1 MNSNPNDKEI
11 KIEKIKIIS
20 EIDQLE
26 VIANNQFL
34 MKKYTEAIRICEKI
48 IRLAQSVDLKS
59 IIKEQEDFIIE
70 INSHI
75 EDKQKITHISEDFDR
90 IEKDFEDLISKDE
103 IEGAHAIIQTFKQKY
118 AKIYNLDLMP
128 SIRKIL
134 IKEENIWNKFK
145 NTQDNVTKQ
154 LEPLQIQ
161 INSYLATNNIL
172 LATETLNKATTLIK
186 DLKDDKIRR
195 KWETLK
201 ARVQDLNNKI
211 SVTEKIENTL
221 NEIASFTD
229 TYNFDK
235 AKSLLDSMLELTE
248 KEDLPEYKKKIISK
262 MKSTIDAEQKYKK
275 LLDDIKDL
283 EEFVKKNL
291 SKGLFEEALKNC
303 EQIVKISRFIGK
315 SEYANTYSQF
325 SEDIKQKI
333 RQYNRLE
340 SVKLKVKSLNFQ
352 GLDALGK
359 GEFSEALERYKEIRS
374 QLRKFFD

>member
-1 MNSNPNDKEI
+1 MNSNPNDKEF

-48 IRLAQSVDLKS
+48 IR
-59 IIKEQEDFIIE
+59 
-70 INSHI
+70 
-75 EDKQKITHISEDFDR
+75 
-90 IEKDFEDLISKDE
+90 LISKDE